1 MGIKMKLN
9 KKNIEGNVLALLLLP
24 FFVIFT
30 ILIML
35 YLPFDYIKYKKSKY
49 YKDTHK
55 KYEWLAGMT
64 DEVKFY
70 DFIKDNNLDIEHITV
85 KTKELENVSYFVYKD
100 ILIVTDALPYFSE
113 KKGKWLVIAD
123 ENEESEDND
132 YTLED
137 YLNIYLDEFNQQVEN
152 KICEKVVALLDEGDY
167 KEDIIKREYNDNI
180 IFYNKKNMK
189 EKIVEGLKIINN

>member
-1 MGIKMKLN
+1 MKLS
-9 KKNIEGNVLALLLLP
+9 KKMEDNVFALFLLP
-24 FFVIFT
+24 AFI
-30 ILIML
+30 IIGIGLML
-35 YLPFDYIKYKKSKY
+35 HLPFDYIKYKKSKY

-55 KYEWLAGMT
+55 KYEWFAGMT
-64 DEVKFY
+64 DEVRFY
-70 DFIKDNNLDIEHITV
+70 DLIKDNNLDIEHITV
-85 KTKELENVSYFVYKD
+85 KTKELKNVSYFVYKE
-100 ILIVTDALPYFSE
+100 ILIAIDVMPYFSE
-113 KKGKWLVIAD
+113 KKEKWLVVAD

-152 KICEKVVALLDEGDY
+152 KICEKVVALLDECDY
-167 KEDIIKREYNDNI
+167 EEHIYKREYNDNI